1 MNSLFDWIKSINP
14 TFFDELSG
22 LQLVIGAVIGFI
34 LTRYGQWLLT
44 VVYKFYMSKQDI
56 EIREKNMDNREFMF
70 KQFEK
75 IMTRF
80 DSLDESNRKVVSRLD
95 GIDTRLD
102 GIESDVKDI
111 NRRWNSTP
119 FAQFFK

>member
-34 LTRYGQWLLT
+34 LTRSGQWLLT

-102 GIESDVKDI
+102 
-111 NRRWNSTP
+111 
-119 FAQFFK
+119 